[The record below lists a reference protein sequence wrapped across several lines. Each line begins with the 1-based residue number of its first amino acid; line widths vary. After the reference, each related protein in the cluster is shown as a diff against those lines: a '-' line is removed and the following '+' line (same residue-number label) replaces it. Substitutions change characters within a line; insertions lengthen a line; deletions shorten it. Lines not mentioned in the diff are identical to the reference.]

1 LSTHATNRDGVL
13 AQAITN
19 GLLQSGLYLTVAL
32 GFSLAWSVT
41 GVINLAH
48 GEMVMLG
55 AYITWLLFSAGW
67 LAPLPSLFV
76 VVPAMFA
83 FGYVVERLLL
93 RRLTPRGVLATLLG
107 TLGLSVA
114 LQQAA
119 RLIFSPTPHIMPL
132 PLSGLWHIGPVNVAI
147 GHAAL
152 LLIALATVAATVAF
166 LRLTRLG
173 ASMRAVAQNAEAAEM
188 VGIDVVQL
196 RTLGFAVCAAIAGV
210 AGVLVAQYQPVHP
223 AMGSTLLLS
232 ALAITALAGPGNLAG
247 AVAGAGAL
255 AVTESLI
262 GVIVPRIGANL
273 GVVVAAALLV
283 VMLVARRGE
292 LLDHSGQRGQR

>member
-1 LSTHATNRDGVL
+1 ML

-67 LAPLPSLFV
+67 LAPLSSLFI
-76 VVPAMFA
+76 VVPAMFVV
-83 FGYVVERLLL
+83 GYVVERLLL
-93 RRLTPRGVLATLLG
+93 RRLTARGMLATLLG

-119 RLIFSPTPHIMPL
+119 RLIFSPTPHTMPL
-132 PLSGLWHIGPVNVAI
+132 PLSGLWHIGPVNVAV

-152 LLIALATVAATVAF
+152 FLIAVVTIAATVAF

-188 VGIDVVQL
+188 VGIDVVRL

-210 AGVLVAQYQPVHP
+210 AGVLASQFQPVHP
-223 AMGSTLLLS
+223 GMGSTLLLS

-247 AVAGAGAL
+247 AVVGAGAL
-255 AVTESLI
+255 AIAESLI
-262 GVIVPRIGANL
+262 GVFVPRIGANL
-273 GVVVAAALLV
+273 GVVVAAVLLV

-292 LLDHSGQRGQR
+292 LLHGGQRGHR